1 MRLGSVPALTTGSGF
16 TVIVKL
22 IGVPTQVVPLFV
34 KLGVTVIVP
43 VIGAPPVFGFVA
55 VKLRL
60 PVPLAARPIAGFV
73 FVQLYTVPVVA
84 PLKLT
89 ATGRL

>member
-1 MRLGSVPALTTGSGF
+1 M
-16 TVIVKL
+16 IVA
-22 IGVPTQVVPLFV
+22 
-34 KLGVTVIVP
+34 

-55 VKLRL
+55 VKLKL

-84 PLKLT
+84 PLNGT
-89 ATGRL
+89 DTGLL